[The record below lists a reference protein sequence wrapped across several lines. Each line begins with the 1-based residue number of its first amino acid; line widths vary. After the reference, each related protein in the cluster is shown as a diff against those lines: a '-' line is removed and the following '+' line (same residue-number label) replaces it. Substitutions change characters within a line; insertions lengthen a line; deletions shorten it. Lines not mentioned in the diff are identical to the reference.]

1 MLWVLFNCS
10 KLYVV
15 VTLLVHA
22 YCYFIPMCMGVTNR
36 KYETFANC
44 LIIII
49 IIIFIIIIHAFI
61 ACTTSVM
68 ILIRG
73 TGSHYVGGQC
83 GKGVD
88 GLCKLVSC
96 CLNYC

>member
-1 MLWVLFNCS
+1 MH
-10 KLYVV
+10 
-15 VTLLVHA
+15 TA
-22 YCYFIPMCMGVTNR
+22 IFIPMCMGVTNR

-88 GLCKLVSC
+88 GLFKLVSC